1 MQLVDL
7 RQRRP
12 TTAANTLTRDD
23 FVSLWGEPVI
33 RVESQYGVYLRSE
46 WSLRY
51 EGGGWRVVTEGVGV
65 ARQHDVRWGRSLCDG
80 NASIADFF
88 VCFIFFFDFLSAL
101 PFRQF

>member
-33 RVESQYGVYLRSE
+33 RVESQYDQTGVFDMR
-46 WSLRY
+46 
-51 EGGGWRVVTEGVGV
+51 GGGRVVTEGVGV

-88 VCFIFFFDFLSAL
+88 VCFIFF
-101 PFRQF
+101 